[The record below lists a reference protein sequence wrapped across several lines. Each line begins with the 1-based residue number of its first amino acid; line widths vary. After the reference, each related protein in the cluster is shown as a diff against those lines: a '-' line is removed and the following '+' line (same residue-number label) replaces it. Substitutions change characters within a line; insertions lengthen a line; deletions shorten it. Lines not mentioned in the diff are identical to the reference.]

1 MVLISQTIKQTL
13 YYFSIKHWPS
23 RARHKTPKLPC
34 LDHTWTTWTPR
45 SHVSLAAWWR
55 CHPAGLRTFCW
66 RLREKKAASHLTVGG
81 FGSRIFLFDTQHTR
95 PAEDWNV
102 SCLAC
107 LWGDICCPKLS
118 FILRF
123 LQGYQGIRQWN
134 IYLLKLIKKLKG
146 LSHKMGFLC
155 IFKLWV

>member
-34 LDHTWTTWTPR
+34 QDHTWTTWTPR

-66 RLREKKAASHLTVGG
+66 RWRLREKKAASHLTVGG
-81 FGSRIFLFDTQHTR
+81 FGSRIFCSTR
-95 PAEDWNV
+95 NTHGQQRTEMWAAW
-102 SCLAC
+102 LAY
-107 LWGDICCPKLS
+107 GAIYAAPKLS
-118 FILRF
+118 FIKRF
-123 LQGYQGIRQWN
+123 LQG
-134 IYLLKLIKKLKG
+134 
-146 LSHKMGFLC
+146 C
-155 IFKLWV
+155 